1 MHTLSAAKSGPS
13 SLRTAG
19 AASGWYMDVCVCG
32 CVCVCVYVEKYTE
45 LGILICVCVYI
56 DYMSVRTAGAA
67 SGRYMDVCICVCRI
81 MHCM

>member
-1 MHTLSAAKSGPS
+1 
-13 SLRTAG
+13 
-19 AASGWYMDVCVCG
+19 VCVD
-32 CVCVCVYVEKYTE
+32 VCVCVYVEKYTE